1 MDVVKKKPKSNNLLN
16 NKWGIPLILVTVT
29 VILALWAQQAASTV
43 SVARNSLLIE
53 SVLQGDLRVKVE
65 GYGSLTSDKQQLITA
80 YSPATVKE
88 IVLKP
93 GAQVTAN
100 SVIVVLENPELE
112 QQVENAQQELT
123 QQKANLRQLVLN
135 NQREKLNE
143 SANLAEIQAQYEAV
157 TLRREAEQILV
168 EQGIVSSLTYQQTVL
183 EQKQL
188 NQRITIL
195 SKRTEQLALVH
206 QESVN
211 IQEERVKQ
219 QEGQLAIAQSRL
231 DKLVVRAGING
242 VLQRLSVELGQS
254 LAAGSEVALI
264 GSVTDLIAL
273 IRVPQNQIQQVKI
286 GQTAIIDTRRDKIEG
301 KVSRIAPIVANNSVE
316 VEIAL
321 PDNLPDSARP
331 QLNVDGTIIAETL
344 KNVRYIKR
352 PAGIQSNA
360 EVSLYRFNPENQQAE
375 LITLQMGTQTGSYI
389 EIKNGATVNQQFI
402 ISDLNN
408 LQNTTSLLNIE

>member
-1 MDVVKKKPKSNNLLN
+1 MDVVKKKNKANKLLN
-16 NKWGIPLILVTVT
+16 NKWAIPLVIMAITL
-29 VILALWAQQAASTV
+29 ILALWAQQAASTI

-53 SVLQGDLRVKVE
+53 PVLQGDLQVKVE

-80 YSPATVKE
+80 YSNATVKE

-93 GAQVTAN
+93 GAQVNAN
-100 SVIVVLENPELE
+100 SIIVRLENPELE
-112 QQVENAQQELT
+112 QQVENAEQELT
-123 QQKANLRQLVLN
+123 QQKANLRQLKLN

-188 NQRITIL
+188 NQRIAIL
-195 SKRTEQLALVH
+195 TKRTKQLELVH
-206 QESVN
+206 QESIN

-231 DKLVVRAGING
+231 DKLTVRAGING

-273 IRVPQNQIQQVKI
+273 IRIPQNQIQQVKI

-301 KVSRIAPIVANNSVE
+301 TVSRIDPIVANNSVE

-321 PDNLPDSARP
+321 PGALPESARP
-331 QLNVDGTIIAETL
+331 QLSVDGTIIADTL
-344 KNVRYIKR
+344 RNVRYIKR
-352 PAGIQSNA
+352 PAGTQSNT
-360 EVSLYRFNPENQQAE
+360 EVSLYRFNPNNQQAE
-375 LITLQMGTQTGSYI
+375 LTTLRMGTQTGSYI
-389 EIKNGATVNQQFI
+389 EIKDGASVNQQFI

-408 LQNTTSLLNIE
+408 LQNTASLLTIE